1 VRFLR
6 EQSRS
11 RPAYLI
17 AWSLRMS
24 PATLSGWDKN
34 FDDNL
39 IPFVKEER
47 RGKSVKITAEIVRLV
62 VSLARKELD
71 QEKKI
76 RIESFTKVVNESKD
90 SSDITLSAETIRE
103 ILIANDLWAINTRI
117 KRPAYYK
124 NLCKR
129 IPNSLVSIDGS
140 EIALII
146 DGEIHKLNLE
156 LGVDVGSFNHT
167 GFDIRESET
176 SQAVLAVLKQH
187 VKDHGYPLGVVFDH
201 GSANLSDEV
210 KAWLI
215 KHDIEIV
222 AAGPGNPKGNGTC
235 EGAFSQLKEVIGT
248 IEIDSSTPEK
258 LAKNVLSAI
267 VALYVKMRNKLPL
280 RKSGVTPQAAI
291 EAETSE
297 KVRQKEWERLIRH
310 NENRRDSGEERG
322 KIETLH
328 WIIKKHDLDVD
339 TPSFRRAEYSIKSY
353 SSEAIHQSERAFIK
367 AVDRKVDRKNL
378 SYFFGILNNIQKDL
392 DDAQYHEYCREK
404 YEYKSLLESERLQLE
419 ETAKPSKPSYTAII
433 DLAAAAMSVSGTVQ
447 ESVRDRCKTWID
459 IHIKSSKYL
468 EPVKKKVQDA
478 IGDLTEFD
486 VKTKKEIWEW
496 IKPLLSKQNQGE
508 SVTLFS

>member
-1 VRFLR
+1 
-6 EQSRS
+6 
-11 RPAYLI
+11 
-17 AWSLRMS
+17 M
-24 PATLSGWDKN
+24 K
-34 FDDNL
+34 
-39 IPFVKEER
+39 
-47 RGKSVKITAEIVRLV
+47 
-62 VSLARKELD
+62 
-71 QEKKI
+71 
-76 RIESFTKVVNESKD
+76 
-90 SSDITLSAETIRE
+90 
-103 ILIANDLWAINTRI
+103 
-117 KRPAYYK
+117 
-124 NLCKR
+124 
-129 IPNSLVSIDGS
+129 
-140 EIALII
+140 
-146 DGEIHKLNLE
+146 
-156 LGVDVGSFNHT
+156 
-167 GFDIRESET
+167 
-176 SQAVLAVLKQH
+176 
-187 VKDHGYPLGVVFDH
+187 VFDK
-201 GSANLSDEV
+201 D
-210 KAWLI
+210 
-215 KHDIEIV
+215 
-222 AAGPGNPKGNGTC
+222 
-235 EGAFSQLKEVIGT
+235 
-248 IEIDSSTPEK
+248 
-258 LAKNVLSAI
+258 
-267 VALYVKMRNKLPL
+267 
-280 RKSGVTPQAAI
+280 TPQAAI